1 MGGRHTRILVIGSQG
16 QLGSELCRQLGDRA
30 VGLDFPDLDITD
42 RRSVA
47 AAMAASRPGAVINT
61 AAYTRVDQ
69 AETEPEACFA
79 VNATGVAHL
88 AEACCAADAA
98 LVQVSSDYV
107 FGGDRPV
114 RAPYRESDEPHPEGV
129 YASSKREGEL
139 CAAACPKHIIIRT
152 CGLYGHRAPRAAGTF
167 VDTMLR
173 LAETRNVLR
182 VVDDQHC
189 TPTSVVH
196 VARAIAF
203 LLESGA
209 GGVYHVVCRGQTT
222 WLGFAR
228 EIFRQADL
236 DVRVDPISTAEYGLA
251 APRPAYSVLD
261 TGRYHALAGCPVM
274 PPWEEALAEYL
285 DSIGRRAG
293 SGGGNPGW

>member
-30 VGLDFPDLDITD
+30 VGLDFPDFDITD
-42 RRSVA
+42 PQRVA
-47 AAMAASRPGAVINT
+47 AAMAAIRPAAVINT

-69 AETEPEACFA
+69 AETERDACFA
-79 VNATGVAHL
+79 VNAAGVAHL
-88 AEACCAADAA
+88 AEACAAADAT
-98 LVQVSSDYV
+98 LVQVSTDYV

-114 RAPYRESDEPHPEGV
+114 RAPYRESDEPHPQGI

-139 CAAACPKHIIIRT
+139 RAMACPRHVIIRT
-152 CGLYGHRAPRAAGTF
+152 CGLYGRRAPRAASNF

-173 LAETRNVLR
+173 LAETRNALR

-189 TPTSVVH
+189 TPTGVVH

-203 LLESGA
+203 LLESDA

-228 EIFRQADL
+228 EIFRQAGL
-236 DVRVDPISTAEYGLA
+236 SIRVDPITTAEYGLA

-261 TGRYHALAGCPVM
+261 TGRYHALAGCPAM
-274 PPWEEALAEYL
+274 PPWEESLAEYL
-285 DSIGRRAG
+285 DSLGRRAG
-293 SGGGNPGW
+293 SGGGDSGW